1 VKNRVEPK
9 KERIILNAT
18 KIFSAK
24 GYFSTSV
31 QEIAEECSMS
41 KASLYKLF
49 PSKEDLFIEVFEY
62 HQNILFDKVASVSFA
77 SHYSPRELLIKQIST
92 QIEVFLEQ
100 RNFITMQLKEI
111 PFSGNNKL
119 KKMMRQ
125 LKTRIVAWQRN
136 VLIEAYGEEIKPY
149 SWDLTVTVQGLLK
162 EYITVA
168 DQYKEWD
175 GNEMATYIVD
185 RLDYIKTDLLQT
197 KPKPLFSEE
206 EMENLL
212 SPSPAPFCT
221 KEHVN
226 ILLSRIKMGIDSMNP
241 SDNKE
246 HLEQSFDMLIKEL
259 ETEDPKFFLL
269 DVLLHYFMK
278 EEQLK
283 STATKLRSLFVG
295 GEKWNI

>member
-1 VKNRVEPK
+1 MKNGLEPK
-9 KERIILNAT
+9 KERIILTAT

-62 HQNILFDKVASVSFA
+62 HQNILFDKVASISFA

-111 PFSGNNKL
+111 PLSGNNKL

-125 LKTRIVAWQRN
+125 LKTRIVGWQRN

-212 SPSPAPFCT
+212 SPSPTLCT
-221 KEHVN
+221 KDHVD
-226 ILLSRIKMGIDSMNP
+226 ILLSRIKIVIDSMNP

-259 ETEDPKFFLL
+259 ETEDPKVFLL

-283 STATKLRSLFVG
+283 STATKLRSLLVG